1 MHALV
6 LFFWLLLVLGFMA
19 PHESLLVAFE
29 CARDDDADKK
39 KNALPNLRT
48 IRLKYYYKT
57 PSHTWSFDH

>member
-39 KNALPNLRT
+39 KRT
-48 IRLKYYYKT
+48 PEFENNKIEVLLQNT
-57 PSHTWSFDH
+57 LSHVVL